1 LSPYLLTK
9 YQHIHL
15 SVGSS
20 FILRHSIP
28 SSFDHD
34 QLTVPPI
41 VPCRHNHKLYLQI
54 MGHYNTRRISLSL
67 PSLGVQLPRAH
78 RPSNSS
84 PLSDK
89 AGLPSAKRLKR
100 SHTLSSTPLSQA
112 FTPPPSSP
120 VRQHATS
127 IIQRTLQS
135 AVPGTNDTPPPSPPS
150 AHQPKL
156 DYEGI
161 NDDIVVGVLQ
171 QLEKTGN
178 RPHLIK
184 ELATILGTSLKCVER
199 YVQSLRC
206 AILACR
212 SAPLV
217 SRLSINLL
225 PSLIQSTLRMVSL

>member
-1 LSPYLLTK
+1 
-9 YQHIHL
+9 
-15 SVGSS
+15 
-20 FILRHSIP
+20 
-28 SSFDHD
+28 
-34 QLTVPPI
+34 
-41 VPCRHNHKLYLQI
+41 

-89 AGLPSAKRLKR
+89 SGLPSAKRLKR

-199 YVQSLRC
+199 YVRC
-206 AILACR
+206 LHRFTKTWR
-212 SAPLV
+212 SAPNVLR
-217 SRLSINLL
+217 STIDLL
-225 PSLIQSTLRMVSL
+225 RFVIQSTLRIVLL